1 MPTQRPELAQSNSH
15 KTPILGHQATAM
27 SNRPKPSAVIFVKDV
42 AALAG
47 FYREV
52 AAMTEVHKDKDHVV
66 LDEGGFQIVIHGIPR
81 KIAETIKITAPPEI
95 REETPIKICLPV
107 SSIEHARTRAA
118 ELGGRIGP
126 KTREWSARG
135 FRACDGHDPE
145 GNVFQVRES
154 AA

>member
-1 MPTQRPELAQSNSH
+1 MNT
-15 KTPILGHQATAM
+15 
-27 SNRPKPSAVIFVKDV
+27 RPKPSAVIFAKNVE
-42 AALAG
+42 ALAQ

-52 AAMTEVHKDKDHVV
+52 AEMSEVHKDKDHIV
-66 LDEGGFQIVIHGIPR
+66 LDEAGFQIVIHGIPK
-81 KIAETIKITAPPEI
+81 KIAEIIEITTPPEI

-107 SSIEHARTRAA
+107 SSIENARTRASV
-118 ELGGRIGP
+118 LGGRIGA
-126 KTREWSARG
+126 KNKEWSARG

>member
-1 MPTQRPELAQSNSH
+1 MT
-15 KTPILGHQATAM
+15 T
-27 SNRPKPSAVIFVKDV
+27 RPKPSAVIFAKEVV
-42 AALAG
+42 ALAR

-52 AAMTEVHKDKDHVV
+52 AEMSEVHKDKDHIV
-66 LDEGGFQIVIHGIPR
+66 LDEAGFQIVIHGIPKR
-81 KIAETIKITAPPEI
+81 STETIEITTPPEV

-107 SSIEHARTRAA
+107 SSSEGSRTKAA
-118 ELGGRIGP
+118 ELGGRIGA
-126 KTREWSARG
+126 KNKEWSARG

>member
-1 MPTQRPELAQSNSH
+1 MN
-15 KTPILGHQATAM
+15 
-27 SNRPKPSAVIFVKDV
+27 NRPKPSAVIFAKDIE
-42 AALAG
+42 ALTR

-52 AAMTEVHKDKDHVV
+52 ATMAEVHKDKDHII
-66 LDEGGFQIVIHGIPR
+66 LDEEGFQIVVHGIP
-81 KIAETIKITAPPEI
+81 KAIAAEILITTPPQI

-107 SSIEHARTRAA
+107 SSIEFARTKAA

-126 KTREWSARG
+126 KAKEWAARG
-135 FRACDGHDPE
+135 FRACDGNDPE